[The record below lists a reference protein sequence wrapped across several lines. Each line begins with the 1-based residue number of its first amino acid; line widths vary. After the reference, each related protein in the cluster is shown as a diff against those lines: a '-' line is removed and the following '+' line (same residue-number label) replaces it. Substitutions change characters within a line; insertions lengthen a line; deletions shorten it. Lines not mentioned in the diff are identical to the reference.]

1 MAQPLLT
8 RPRLTSPRAHTSWR
22 ALPLLGALLAAG
34 AAQAQNLVVDGGF
47 EATPVTGWSIAGSG
61 TSIGNV
67 SANAHSGTGV
77 AFFGCFTSAT
87 CLGTTHVQQDIA
99 TVPGQSYTLSFWL
112 RNNNKPAE
120 VQVHWFDASVASPA
134 PSPAIAP
141 GTCSGSCVY
150 QAAVDSTGGSLS
162 TDGSIWVNITR
173 TVVASASSMR
183 LYFTGYN
190 VPDFIYV
197 DDVSLVSLAPAQ
209 PATPTAIAGNAQATV
224 SWVAPSDGGSA
235 ITGFTATSV
244 HDASKSCT
252 GGPSDTSCTVTGLTN
267 GTAYSFTVVASNANG
282 PSAASPASNAVTPQ
296 FDPLLVSA
304 PGTPPVAT
312 VGQPYSYT
320 LAVSGGAAPY
330 SWAASGLPAGL
341 AMNPSTGEIAGTPTD
356 VKSASQA
363 KAALAVT
370 VTATD
375 SLGTQ
380 AQATLSLTVNA
391 APITSSGTVSAV
403 PTLAQWA
410 LALLA
415 GLAALLGGRQLG
427 LRMRQPKAASPH
439 IDTLM

>member
-34 AAQAQNLVVDGGF
+34 AAQAQNLVVNGDF
-47 EATPVTGWSIAGSG
+47 AANAVTGWSVAGQLTAVDNLTTG
-61 TSIGNV
+61 
-67 SANAHSGTGV
+67 HSGTGV

-87 CLGTTHVQQDIA
+87 CLGAAHVQQDIA

-150 QAAVDSTGGSLS
+150 QAAVDASSVGSLP
-162 TDGSIWVNITR
+162 TDGSWVQHTR

-190 VPDFIYV
+190 VPDFIRV

-209 PATPTAIAGNAQATV
+209 PAAPTASAGNAQATV

-244 HDASKSCT
+244 QDASKSCT
-252 GGPSDTSCTVTGLTN
+252 GGPADTSCTVTGLTN

-330 SWAASGLPAGL
+330 SWVASGLPAGL
-341 AMNPSTGEIAGTPTD
+341 AIDPSTGEIAGTPTD
-356 VKSASQA
+356 GKNASQA

-391 APITSSGTVSAV
+391 APITPSGTVSAV

-427 LRMRQPKAASPH
+427 LRVRPRKATPY